1 MKYGTFYGIGV
12 GPGDPELLTV
22 KAASLLGRC
31 PHVVVPKAKAEGGSV
46 ALEIAGRYVHAGAR
60 VHELVFPMTTDKA
73 ELSRSWKESARII
86 ADLLA
91 TGADVC
97 FLTLGD
103 ALVYSTY
110 IYLLRELKAL
120 APGVEVVTV
129 PGITSFSAVAALT
142 DFPLGEGK
150 EPITIVPTAD
160 DLTAVRQAVETGGTV
175 VLMKIGKRLGDILD
189 VLEELGVIGNGVF
202 VQRAGQ
208 PTQRIE
214 PDLRKLRGREAEAG
228 YLSVILVHTQ
238 RNLRQSAQSVDK
250 PSSPSL

>member
-1 MKYGTFYGIGV
+1 MSLGTFYGMGI

-22 KAASLLGRC
+22 KAVSVLGRC
-31 PHVVVPKAKAEGGSV
+31 PHVVVPKAKADGGSV
-46 ALEIAGRYVHAGAR
+46 ALEIAGRYVHAGAEI
-60 VHELVFPMTTDKA
+60 HELVFPMTMDKA
-73 ELSRSWKESARII
+73 ELSRSWKQSAQAISE
-86 ADLLA
+86 LLK

-110 IYLLRELKAL
+110 IYLLRELKAIL
-120 APGVEVVTV
+120 PEVIVITV

-142 DFPLGEGK
+142 DFSLGEGK

-160 DLTAVRQAVETGGTV
+160 DLTAVRRAVETRGTV

-189 VLEELGVIGNGVF
+189 ILEELGVIDDAVF

-208 PTQRIE
+208 PTQRVE
-214 PDLRKLRGREAEAG
+214 LDLRKLRGEDAQAG
-228 YLSVILVHTQ
+228 YLSVILVHAN
-238 RNLRQSAQSVDK
+238 RRML
-250 PSSPSL
+250 

>member
-1 MKYGTFYGIGV
+1 MSLGTFYGMGV

-46 ALEIAGRYVHAGAR
+46 ALEIAGRYVHAGAV
-60 VHELVFPMTTDKA
+60 VHELVFPMTMDKA
-73 ELSRSWKESARII
+73 ELARSWKQSAQTI
-86 ADLLA
+86 AELLK

-110 IYLLRELKAL
+110 IYLLRELKAI
-120 APGVEVVTV
+120 APGLEVVTV
-129 PGITSFSAVAALT
+129 PGVTSFSAVAALT
-142 DFPLGEGK
+142 GFPLGEGK

-160 DLTAVRQAVETGGTV
+160 DLTAVRRALEAGGTV

-189 VLEELGVIGNGVF
+189 LLEETGVIDDAVF

-214 PDLRKLRGREAEAG
+214 LDLRQLRGEDAQAG
-228 YLSVILVHTQ
+228 YLSVILVHANRRT
-238 RNLRQSAQSVDK
+238 L
-250 PSSPSL
+250 

>member
-1 MKYGTFYGIGV
+1 MSLGTFYGMGV

-22 KAASLLGRC
+22 KAASILGRC

-46 ALEIAGRYVHAGAR
+46 ALEIAGRYVHGNAV
-60 VHELVFPMTTDKA
+60 VHELVFPMTMNKA
-73 ELSRSWKESARII
+73 ELSRSWKESAKRI
-86 ADLLA
+86 AELLK

-110 IYLLRELKAL
+110 IYLLRELKAIV
-120 APGVEVVTV
+120 PEVKVVTV

-150 EPITIVPTAD
+150 HAITIVPTAD
-160 DLTAVRQAVETGGTV
+160 DLTAVRRAVEVGGTV

-189 VLEELGVIGNGVF
+189 ILEESGVIEDAVF

-214 PDLRKLRGREAEAG
+214 LDLRKLRNEEAEAG
-228 YLSVILVHTQ
+228 YLSVILVHAN
-238 RNLRQSAQSVDK
+238 RSRL
-250 PSSPSL
+250 

>member
-1 MKYGTFYGIGV
+1 MSLGTFYGIGV

-31 PHVVVPKAKAEGGSV
+31 PHIVVPKAKAEGGSV
-46 ALEIAGRYVHAGAR
+46 ALEIAGRHVHAAATI
-60 VHELVFPMTTDKA
+60 HELVFPMTTDKA
-73 ELSRSWKESARII
+73 ELSRRWKESAQTIL
-86 ADLLA
+86 ALLQ
-91 TGADVC
+91 TGEDVC

-120 APGVEVVTV
+120 APEVNVVTV

-142 DFPLGEGK
+142 AFPLGEGK
-150 EPITIVPTAD
+150 EPITIVPAAD
-160 DLTAVRQAVETGGTV
+160 DLTAIRQAVETGGTI
-175 VLMKIGKRLGDILD
+175 VLMKIGKRLGDILG
-189 VLEELGVIGNGVF
+189 VLDELGVIGDAVF

-214 PDLRKLRGREAEAG
+214 TDLRKLRGQDAEAG
-228 YLSVILVHTQ
+228 YLSVILVHT
-238 RNLRQSAQSVDK
+238 AK
-250 PSSPSL
+250 K

>member
-1 MKYGTFYGIGV
+1 MSLGTFYGMGV

-22 KAASLLGRC
+22 KAASILGRC
-31 PHVVVPKAKAEGGSV
+31 PHVVVPKAKADGGSV
-46 ALEIAGRYVHAGAR
+46 ALEIAGRYVHGGAT
-60 VHELVFPMTTDKA
+60 VHELVFPMTMDKA
-73 ELSRSWKESARII
+73 ELARSWKESAQTI
-86 ADLLA
+86 AALLK

-110 IYLLRELKAL
+110 IYLLRELKAIL
-120 APGVEVVTV
+120 PDMEVVTV

-142 DFPLGEGK
+142 SFPLGEGK
-150 EPITIVPTAD
+150 EPITVVPTAD
-160 DLTAVRQAVETGGTV
+160 DLSAVRRGIESGGTV

-189 VLEELGVIGNGVF
+189 ILEETGVIGDAVF

-214 PDLRKLRGREAEAG
+214 LDLR
-228 YLSVILVHTQ
+228 
-238 RNLRQSAQSVDK
+238 
-250 PSSPSL
+250 

>member
-1 MKYGTFYGIGV
+1 MMSYGTFYGMGV

-22 KAASLLGRC
+22 KAASILGRC
-31 PHVVVPKAKAEGGSV
+31 PHVVVPKAKADGGSV
-46 ALEIAGRYVHAGAR
+46 ALEIARSYVSENAT
-60 VHELVFPMTTDKA
+60 VHELVFPMTMDKDA
-73 ELSRSWKESARII
+73 LSASWKKSAQSITT
-86 ADLLA
+86 LLE

-120 APGVEVVTV
+120 LPEIKVVTV

-150 EPITIVPTAD
+150 EPITIIPTAD
-160 DLTAVRQAVETGGTV
+160 DLTAVRQAIQSGGTV

-189 VLEELGVIGNGVF
+189 ILEETGVIADAVF

-208 PTQRIE
+208 HTQRIE
-214 PDLRKLRGREAEAG
+214 LDLRKLRGDDAQAG
-228 YLSVILVHTQ
+228 YLSVILVHANRRT
-238 RNLRQSAQSVDK
+238 L
-250 PSSPSL
+250 

>member
-1 MKYGTFYGIGV
+1 MSLGTFYGMGV

-22 KAASLLGRC
+22 KAASVLGRC

-46 ALEIAGRYVHAGAR
+46 ALEIAGRYVHAGAE
-60 VHELVFPMTTDKA
+60 VHELVFPMTMDKA
-73 ELSRSWKESARII
+73 ELARSWKQSAQTI
-86 ADLLA
+86 AALLR

-110 IYLLRELKAL
+110 IYLLRELKAIL
-120 APGVEVVTV
+120 PDLEVVTV
-129 PGITSFSAVAALT
+129 PGITSFSAAAALT
-142 DFPLGEGK
+142 GFALGEGK

-160 DLTAVRQAVETGGTV
+160 DLTAVRRAVETGGTV
-175 VLMKIGKRLGDILD
+175 VLMKVGKRLGEILDIL
-189 VLEELGVIGNGVF
+189 ETTGVIDDAVF

-214 PDLRKLRGREAEAG
+214 LDLRALRGADAEAG
-228 YLSVILVHTQ
+228 YLSVILIHVN
-238 RNLRQSAQSVDK
+238 RRKA
-250 PSSPSL
+250 